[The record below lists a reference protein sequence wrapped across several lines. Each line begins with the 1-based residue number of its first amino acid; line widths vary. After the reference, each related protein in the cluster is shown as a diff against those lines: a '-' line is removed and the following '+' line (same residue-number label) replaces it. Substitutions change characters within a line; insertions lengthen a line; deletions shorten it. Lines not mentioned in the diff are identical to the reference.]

1 MKGET
6 GKSRISTRKSHE
18 ADKAHPQGNQ
28 SFLLE
33 SSTPAS
39 SFHFHSLS
47 LHSRLE
53 APELQHDAP
62 SDALR
67 LEYELR
73 RRSTSAL
80 KASRSAFAAL
90 NCLLSFIKVSSE
102 RTSASVAWLKGRLG
116 WPGSLETRNETW
128 VPSGSH
134 SAQDQTNNRPI
145 ISHHQRRE
153 AWFGI
158 YGTHFNFRIGLH
170 IGNFQ
175 ANILWYSFIFYY
187 IYIIYLNIIL
197 NI

>member
-1 MKGET
+1 MLLIFAYSNNRLQ
-6 GKSRISTRKSHE
+6 GKSRISTRKSHK

-53 APELQHDAP
+53 APQLQMVPPLTLFTSNTKTLNLSSQSIPLCFCHPQLPSELHQSIFWMDF
-62 SDALR
+62 S
-67 LEYELR
+67 
-73 RRSTSAL
+73 
-80 KASRSAFAAL
+80 
-90 NCLLSFIKVSSE
+90 LSSMI
-102 RTSASVAWLKGRLG
+102 TKGRLG

-153 AWFGI
+153 AWLPKSP
-158 YGTHFNFRIGLH
+158 HPVL
-170 IGNFQ
+170 Q
-175 ANILWYSFIFYY
+175 KESFVR
-187 IYIIYLNIIL
+187 LSNKEMP
-197 NI
+197 